1 MGSVSLAVALPGH
14 RNETMSLDSYTQNIP
29 LTQKARFWSNY
40 VSALK
45 GPLALDYSLPCYT
58 PPPPSL
64 WSLGIKPRDITLYDL
79 LYGPG
84 SQDLRAPEEAVPR
97 TWHPSIIETLPNDFP
112 DLKHEF
118 GKLESQMFDHPRRR
132 GADPLSPVLPD
143 ARDRIFSPDIRTVQ
157 SILRSMEH
165 TELEPSELEQEYPVY
180 ISLICDETLASSQGS
195 IRVSINV

>member
-45 GPLALDYSLPCYT
+45 G
-58 PPPPSL
+58 
-64 WSLGIKPRDITLYDL
+64 
-79 LYGPG
+79 

-118 GKLESQMFDHPRRR
+118 GKLESQSSTVL
-132 GADPLSPVLPD
+132 ADVERTLSLLFCQMHETESS
-143 ARDRIFSPDIRTVQ
+143 ALDIRTVQ

-180 ISLICDETLASSQGS
+180 ISLICDETLAPSQGS